1 MTQTFETLSPNYIMD
16 IKTSSIS
23 CWTFWIPAGGSSYSA
38 PSASNTATI
47 SEFLFLKVSFASIR
61 KFFLLSVHGLCDGNQ
76 SRITF
81 ASGQA

>member
-1 MTQTFETLSPNYIMD
+1 MD

-61 KFFLLSVHGLCDGNQ
+61 KNFFYFLFTAYVTVISQGLHLRLVKRNEGKMKTK
-76 SRITF
+76 R
-81 ASGQA
+81 GY